1 MRDSDLRT
9 LLNAEWSRIDREAEV
24 GKDSQRAV
32 FALADLYRSLSEDER
47 LVADEVLIEWAL
59 SGHPKKQF
67 DGLALIDEF
76 SITSA
81 VPALDRLAERF
92 RQADEPSSP
101 YDLTKVN
108 RILERLTEAAEAR
121 SD

>member
-1 MRDSDLRT
+1 MRDSELRS
-9 LLNAEWSRIDREAEV
+9 LLNAEWSRIDQEAEAR
-24 GKDSQRAV
+24 KDSQSAV
-32 FALADLYRSLSEDER
+32 FALADLYRSLSEEER

-81 VPALDRLAERF
+81 APALHRLAERF
-92 RQADEPSSP
+92 REAEEPSSP
-101 YDLTKVN
+101 YDLAKVN
-108 RILERLTEAAEAR
+108 RILKRLTEASEVQ

>member
-1 MRDSDLRT
+1 MRGSDVRA
-9 LLNAEWSRIDREAEV
+9 LLNTEWSRIDYEAEA

-32 FALADLYRSLSEDER
+32 FALADLYRSLSEEER

-81 VPALDRLAERF
+81 VPALHRLAERF
-92 RQADEPSSP
+92 QQADEPSSP
-101 YDLTKVN
+101 YDFAKVN
-108 RILERLTEAAEAR
+108 RILDRLTEAAEVR